1 MLVATRTERLLQSQT
16 VAGGYRLEPQTLA
29 LAMFLEVTRSKL
41 ACKAN
46 QVSAA
51 VLAGFAKQLQGVPPE
66 GARCDPQQMCHL
78 RSRVAADDK
87 LEDARLGWRK
97 AIDHCC
103 RIDDHLRLVI
113 AVGDEHGG
121 DGVSGNASADCPFAQ
136 RQDMGDERAAVGS
149 HPGYRNASPTERD
162 IALGRHVDRGTQL
175 ARHDLAAQIE
185 DTTLIAQRI
194 TCGDDGLGCWIG
206 VYDTSFAVDQHDTR
220 THRVQHRLEQ
230 CSRPALFL
238 EYTGNQN
245 GTAQVRGEHAHTRN
259 SVIGNRSNISMSPE
273 ADIAH
278 LPAITRQNDGCLI
291 NKALR
296 SAKVEIVPVA
306 VE

>member
-66 GARCDPQQMCHL
+66 GSRCDPQQMCHL

-103 RIDDHLRLVI
+103 RIDDYLRLVI

-162 IALGRHVDRGTQL
+162 IALAAMSIAVRSWPGTTSPRRSRTPRSLRSGSPAAMMVWAAGL
-175 ARHDLAAQIE
+175 AY
-185 DTTLIAQRI
+185 TTR
-194 TCGDDGLGCWIG
+194 
-206 VYDTSFAVDQHDTR
+206 
-220 THRVQHRLEQ
+220 
-230 CSRPALFL
+230 
-238 EYTGNQN
+238 
-245 GTAQVRGEHAHTRN
+245 
-259 SVIGNRSNISMSPE
+259 
-273 ADIAH
+273 
-278 LPAITRQNDGCLI
+278 
-291 NKALR
+291 ALR
-296 SAKVEIVPVA
+296 STSTIPERTAFSTVSSSVPSGALPRVYR
-306 VE
+306 